1 MTTAA
6 PAAPERPG
14 TARVASWW
22 FAPAPL
28 ARIAWLRL
36 LVYPFVFVDVLLTTS
51 WVRLHGHV
59 PGILHQPLA
68 LGRILDLPAPG
79 PVLVPAVLVALLAA
93 AAAATSGRWPRAAG
107 SLVFALYLW
116 WMLIAFSYGKVDHD
130 RFAYLIALAVLPTV
144 GRATTSDKRSTEA
157 AGWALRSIQVA
168 VVATYFLAVVAKLR
182 YVGPE
187 WATSSILLRSI
198 ARRGSALADP
208 LVDHPGLLVVAQVA
222 ILGLELASPLLLRSG
237 RTQRIGVAV
246 AATFH
251 LVTYIGI
258 RIIFLPHLVGLAA
271 FLPLERLERPGR
283 NRRRTDRPARRTEPI
298 IAMPPCSSP
307 AAGAPSTPPTAVPV
321 T

>member
-6 PAAPERPG
+6 PAAPARPG
-14 TARVASWW
+14 AAQVASWW

-36 LVYPFVFVDVLLTTS
+36 LVYPFIFVDVLLTTS

-68 LGRILDLPAPG
+68 LDRILDLPAPG

-93 AAAATSGRWPRAAG
+93 AAAATTRRWPRAAG
-107 SLVFALYLW
+107 GLVFALYLW

-130 RFAYLIALAVLPTV
+130 RFAYLVALAVLPTV
-144 GRATTSDKRSTEA
+144 GRAGIGDRRSSEA
-157 AGWALRSIQVA
+157 AGWALRCIQVA
-168 VVATYFLAVVAKLR
+168 VVATYFLSAVAKLR

-208 LVDHPGLLVVAQVA
+208 LLDHPGLLVVMQVA
-222 ILGLELASPLLLRSG
+222 ILSLELASPLLLRSG
-237 RTQRIGVAV
+237 RGQRIGVAV
-246 AATFH
+246 AGAFH
-251 LVTYIGI
+251 LLSFVGI
-258 RIIFLPHLVGLAA
+258 RIIFLPHLVCLAA
-271 FLPLERLERPGR
+271 FLPLERLGGDGGPASE
-283 NRRRTDRPARRTEPI
+283 DRPRGLT
-298 IAMPPCSSP
+298 
-307 AAGAPSTPPTAVPV
+307 AGGVPGVVTPPP
-321 T
+321 